1 MIGSNLTIFRK
12 GLLLVGLPFALQ
24 LIFLGML
31 LHLQAQSNEADRW
44 AMHTKDVIALTEET
58 YRLLAEAVGR
68 MRGMVVTGNPDFSPQ
83 LAGIEQRILP
93 NLDRLEALVH
103 DNPAQ
108 VERIHEF
115 RAGANDM
122 LKWLA
127 SQQELVRAGNTRE
140 AAAQVTNLN
149 GERTVRDVRDQLRQI
164 LAEEQRL
171 DDSRLSRVESTR
183 RQTYWFIGAA
193 AAGTILLA
201 AIALVIFTRGIA
213 SRLAALA
220 ENAARLADRRPLN
233 YQAEGED
240 EIGQVGKAFASAATR
255 LAEADAAERRYRD
268 ELERRANELAA
279 TNAELGRTN
288 EDLKFKTQENE
299 TFVYSVSHDLRSP
312 LVNLQGFGK
321 ELANACQELR
331 ATAQDQGVPPATR
344 DHMTQLIDHDVL
356 ESVRFIQ
363 TAVTR
368 SGNIIDA
375 LLRLS
380 RAGRVEYKRQR
391 VDVRP
396 IVDRVIAA
404 MQVNVRQRKA
414 EIVVHDLPEAEGDA
428 TAIDQVFGNLLG
440 NAINY
445 LDANRPGKIEVGTI
459 PIPDKNGKLVRYY
472 VRDNGL
478 GIPAAYLPKM
488 FVAFQR
494 LHGQIAP
501 GEGIGLAW
509 VRRAVE
515 RMGGSI
521 TVESTEGVGSTFFLT
536 LPAPQNVAPV
546 SHEG

>member
-233 YQAEGED
+233 YQPEGED

-331 ATAQDQGVPPATR
+331 ETAQDQGVPPATR

-459 PIPDKNGKLVRYY
+459 PIPDNNGKLVRYY